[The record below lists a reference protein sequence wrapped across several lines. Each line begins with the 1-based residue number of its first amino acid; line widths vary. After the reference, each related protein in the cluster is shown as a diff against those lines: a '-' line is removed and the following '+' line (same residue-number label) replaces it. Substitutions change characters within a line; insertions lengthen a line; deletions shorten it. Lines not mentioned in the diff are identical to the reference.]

1 MTSDA
6 PINGY
11 QRLGV
16 ILMKIK
22 IYAIGKIK
30 EPYLKIGIDEYLKKI
45 KPYCNVEIVELND
58 EPIPNNPSASQIE
71 IAKNKEG
78 EKVLQNLKDN
88 EYLIGLDLN
97 KKELESPRFA
107 EFLDKNLVNNGASIS
122 FVIGGSYGLSD
133 KLKSRCNDSLS
144 LSKMTFLHQMTRLIL
159 LEQIYRAFKIL
170 RGETY
175 HK

>member
-1 MTSDA
+1 M
-6 PINGY
+6 
-11 QRLGV
+11 R
-16 ILMKIK
+16 IK

-30 EPYLKIGIDEYLKKI
+30 ENYLKIGIDEYLKKI
-45 KPYCNVEIVELND
+45 RPYAQIEIVELND
-58 EPIPNNPSASQIE
+58 EPIPNNPNNSEIE
-71 IAKNKEG
+71 LAKNKEG
-78 EKVLQNLKDN
+78 DKVLSLLKNN

-97 KKELESPRFA
+97 KKEFDSVEFA
-107 EFLDKNLVNNGASIS
+107 NYINTKLVDSGASIS

-133 KLKSRCNDSLS
+133 ELKKRCNDSIS

-170 RGETY
+170 RNETY

>member
-1 MTSDA
+1 
-6 PINGY
+6 
-11 QRLGV
+11 
-16 ILMKIK
+16 MKIR

-30 EPYLKIGIDEYLKKI
+30 ENYLKLGIDDYLKKI
-45 KPYCNVEIVELND
+45 KPYSQIEIVEVND
-58 EPIPNNPSASQIE
+58 EPIPNNPNNSEIE

-78 EKVLQNLKDN
+78 EKVLQLIKSS
-88 EYLIGLDLN
+88 EYLIGLDLG
-97 KKELESPRFA
+97 KKELESPAFA
-107 EFLDKNLVNNGASIS
+107 EYLNKKMEIAGASIS

-133 KLKSRCNDSLS
+133 ELKNRCNDSIS

-170 RGETY
+170 RNETY